1 MTKFLKTADGL
12 ISERYLIEIDIRPH
26 GLPDAYI
33 KYQCG
38 THAEQTTATPADVEQ
53 FLKKQGQT

>member
-1 MTKFLKTADGL
+1 MTKFLKTEDGL

-38 THAEQTTATPADVEQ
+38 TRAEQTTATPADVEQ
-53 FLKKQGQT
+53 FFQQG